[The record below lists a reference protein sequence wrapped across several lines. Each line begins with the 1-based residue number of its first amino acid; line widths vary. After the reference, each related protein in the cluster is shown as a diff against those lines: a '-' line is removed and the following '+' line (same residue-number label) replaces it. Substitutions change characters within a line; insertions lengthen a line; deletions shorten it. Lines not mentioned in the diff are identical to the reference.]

1 MTLPDGCV
9 ASLVVDG
16 QSALMRAFVEPREA
30 VAAVGAGDA
39 FLAGYVS
46 ARYQGSPPEECLRF
60 GVACG
65 AESTQRLG
73 AGLIDVREVEKLT
86 AEIDVQRVH
95 EPVEAV

>member
-9 ASLVVDG
+9 GSILEGGSPVLHRVWI
-16 QSALMRAFVEPREA
+16 EPREA

-46 ARYQGSPPEECLRF
+46 ARYNGRPPGDCLRF

-73 AGLIDVREVEKLT
+73 AGLIDARQVERLLGEVE
-86 AEIDVQRVH
+86 VQRLDSPAEV
-95 EPVEAV
+95 P